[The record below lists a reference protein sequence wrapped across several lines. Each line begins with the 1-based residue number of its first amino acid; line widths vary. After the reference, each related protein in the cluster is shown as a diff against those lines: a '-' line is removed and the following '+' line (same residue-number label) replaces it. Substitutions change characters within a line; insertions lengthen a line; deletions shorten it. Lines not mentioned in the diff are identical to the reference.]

1 MNLIG
6 NKMGIKKYLVGCVM
20 MMLSA
25 SSVYADGNCPLAS
38 SISSTQFCE
47 SFKAAGE
54 CNCINNGLPARRCKD
69 MNFVYRLAV
78 DTLGNLQRVC
88 EYQHIISTT
97 ECIDGWNCYRYGGFT
112 SDGQLCNGTGHACE

>member
-1 MNLIG
+1 
-6 NKMGIKKYLVGCVM
+6 MGIKRFLV
-20 MMLSA
+20 
-25 SSVYADGNCPLAS
+25 SSVLMLLSTTYGYADGNCPLAS
-38 SISSTQFCE
+38 AITSPEFCE